1 MDDEKY
7 NILISLYRTTV
18 IYVLMKT
25 KYAANMCISLSAAGM
40 LQKQPLLWLL
50 LGLSRSGS
58 IKTRPRA

>member
-25 KYAANMCISLSAAGM
+25 KYAANMYISLSAAGM
-40 LQKQPLLWLL
+40 L
-50 LGLSRSGS
+50 
-58 IKTRPRA
+58 